1 MLVEDRDHVLTSTSV
16 HYRHIIAIPRADNRY
31 IGITGIMYPGGHIIG
46 IQQIPADRVK
56 KLVMVVFSKSCD
68 LFWLQ
73 VDFFLLKDSQD

>member
-1 MLVEDRDHVLTSTSV
+1 
-16 HYRHIIAIPRADNRY
+16 
-31 IGITGIMYPGGHIIG
+31 MYPGGHIIG

-73 VDFFLLKDSQD
+73 VDFFLLKDSQDWYEDILAH